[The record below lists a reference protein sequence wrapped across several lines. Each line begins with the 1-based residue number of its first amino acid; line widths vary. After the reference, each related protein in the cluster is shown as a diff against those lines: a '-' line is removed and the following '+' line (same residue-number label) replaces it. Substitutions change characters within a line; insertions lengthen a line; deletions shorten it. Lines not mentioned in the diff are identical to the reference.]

1 MDILGAEG
9 AFPRGQAMLLYA
21 AYAYLEGLLGGEN
34 MEVGD
39 GS

>member
-9 AFPRGQAMLLYA
+9 ALPRGQAMLLYA
-21 AYAYLEGLLGGEN
+21 AYAELLGGEN